1 MGSELDRGGMAI
13 AAPNRA
19 RRVLAAALCAQLF
32 GCSAIE
38 GARLYRE
45 GTQALE
51 RGDAASAVR
60 ALEGAAERAP
70 EASEVQNH
78 LGLAYLASGRRGD
91 ALLAFERA
99 VALDCDNA
107 AARHN
112 LDVVRGDS
120 RAP

>member
-1 MGSELDRGGMAI
+1 
-13 AAPNRA
+13 
-19 RRVLAAALCAQLF
+19 VLCAQLF

-45 GTQALE
+45 GTHALE
-51 RGDAASAVR
+51 RGDVASAVR
-60 ALEGAAERAP
+60 ALESASERAP

-91 ALLAFERA
+91 ALRAFERA
-99 VALDCDNA
+99 VELDCDNA

-112 LDVVRGDS
+112 LDVVSSTERE
-120 RAP
+120 P

>member
-1 MGSELDRGGMAI
+1 VANVI
-13 AAPNRA
+13 ARA
-19 RRVLAAALCAQLF
+19 NPLRCGLAAALCAVLI

-45 GTQALE
+45 GTRALE
-51 RGDAASAVR
+51 RGDAVAAVT
-60 ALEGAAERAP
+60 ALERAAERAP

-91 ALLAFERA
+91 ALHAFERA
-99 VALDCDNA
+99 LALDCNNA

-112 LDVVRGDS
+112 LSLVRGDPPES
-120 RAP
+120 

>member
-1 MGSELDRGGMAI
+1 MT
-13 AAPNRA
+13 PA
-19 RRVLAAALCAQLF
+19 RSRIFAVALCALLI
-32 GCSAIE
+32 GCGAIE

-45 GTQALE
+45 GTRALE
-51 RGDAASAVR
+51 RGDAQAAVR

-78 LGLAYLASGRRGD
+78 LGLAYLASGRRAD
-91 ALLAFERA
+91 ALSAFERA
-99 VALDCDNA
+99 VAIDCDNA

-120 RAP
+120 REP